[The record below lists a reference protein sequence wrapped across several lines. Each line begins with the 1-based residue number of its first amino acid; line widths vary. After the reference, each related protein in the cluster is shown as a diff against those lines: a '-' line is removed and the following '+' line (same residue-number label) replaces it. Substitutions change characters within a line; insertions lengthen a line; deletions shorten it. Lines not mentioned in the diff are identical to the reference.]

1 MMVLFYYAISVIPDQ
16 IAIFK
21 NRFGVGS
28 DALAKLNRLR
38 AAVYLQG
45 EDNVLMKYGFRLD
58 VLMNSTCTYMCTLLD
73 IPQIITSKL
82 MLSHGLNSNCPRCL
96 CIVSL

>member
-1 MMVLFYYAISVIPDQ
+1 MVLFYYAISVIPDQ

-58 VLMNSTCTYMCTLLD
+58 KILRMSPTHHERMQYKYTQHKIKSSVRGSGIRQKMRFES
-73 IPQIITSKL
+73 
-82 MLSHGLNSNCPRCL
+82 
-96 CIVSL
+96 

>member
-1 MMVLFYYAISVIPDQ
+1 MVLFYYAISVIPDQ

-38 AAVYLQG
+38 TAVFLQG
-45 EDNVLMKYGFRLD
+45 EDNVLMKYGFRVD
-58 VLMNSTCTYMCTLLD
+58 VLMNSTCTYVCTLLD
-73 IPQIITSKL
+73 SAQIIPSHHAYTRPKFKL
-82 MLSHGLNSNCPRCL
+82 S
-96 CIVSL
+96 